1 MNIHFEKANL
11 SHKETIFNWLKEPH
25 VQEFWDN
32 SQEHKDDI
40 LNFINGRIKPSSYAD
55 GLYTY
60 WIGCIYNEPY
70 CLVMTLQEK
79 QEYSIPLL
87 KKAYL
92 SKHGHTYSM
101 DYTIGNIAYFG
112 KGLGAKTLEVFIDFI
127 RSSYDSQADTFFI
140 DPDVT
145 NPRARHVYEKVG
157 FKYID
162 DFIMEGEGVFAGRK
176 THFLVKRL

>member
-11 SHKETIFNWLKEPH
+11 SHKDTIFNWLKEPH

-40 LNFINGRIKPSSYAD
+40 LNFINGRIKPSSYVD

-70 CLVMTLQEK
+70 CLVMTLKEK
-79 QEYSIPLL
+79 QEYSILLL

-92 SKHGHTYSM
+92 LKHGHTYSM
-101 DYTIGNIAYFG
+101 DYTIDNIAYFG
-112 KGLGAKTLEVFIDFI
+112 KGLGAKTLEVFINFI
-127 RSSYDSQADTFFI
+127 RSSYDSQVDTFFI

>member
-1 MNIHFEKANL
+1 NL
-11 SHKETIFNWLKEPH
+11 SHKDTIFNWLKEPH

-112 KGLGAKTLEVFIDFI
+112 KGLGAKTLEVVMIAKLILFLSIQM
-127 RSSYDSQADTFFI
+127 SQIQGLDMF
-140 DPDVT
+140 
-145 NPRARHVYEKVG
+145 
-157 FKYID
+157 
-162 DFIMEGEGVFAGRK
+162 M
-176 THFLVKRL
+176 KRWDLNISMILLWKERGYLLDAKHIF